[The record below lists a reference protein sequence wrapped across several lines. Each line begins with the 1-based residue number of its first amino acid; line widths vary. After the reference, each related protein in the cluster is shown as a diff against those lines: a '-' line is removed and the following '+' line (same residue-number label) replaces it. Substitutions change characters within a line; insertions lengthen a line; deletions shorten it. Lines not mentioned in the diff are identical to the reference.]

1 MTGASPAEPPP
12 LGPASTGPASTG
24 PGGIRVGLA
33 YPQTELGGGPDAVRA
48 VCDPLE
54 SMGADHLLAYDHVL
68 GASHAD
74 RTPPL
79 RQGGYD
85 EHDPFHDPFVLF
97 AYLAGRTTTL
107 RFISGV
113 LVLPQRQTA
122 LVAKQAADLALL
134 SGNRLELG
142 VGVGW
147 NFVEYEALGAD
158 FAHRG
163 AVADEQIPLLRRLW
177 TEPLVD
183 FSGDFHRI
191 DRAAIVPR
199 PTQPV
204 PVLVGGFG
212 PPALR
217 RAAAMGDGFVFAGS
231 IDTVSAQWADL
242 QQRLVDAGRDPA
254 TFTAAYTVLST
265 RGPDDVASKIE
276 RWAEL
281 GGTVASVVTM
291 GLGLDSPEAHL
302 DYFGAVLGR
311 A

>member
-1 MTGASPAEPPP
+1 MAELSPTESSSLRPSLA
-12 LGPASTGPASTG
+12 G

-33 YPQTELGGGPDAVRA
+33 YPQIELGGDPDAVRA

-54 SMGADHLLAYDHVL
+54 SMGADHVLAYDHVL

-85 EHDPFHDPFVLF
+85 QDDPFHDPFVMF

-113 LVLPQRQTA
+113 IVLPQRQTA
-122 LVAKQAADLALL
+122 LVARQAADIALL
-134 SGNRLELG
+134 SGNRLEMG
-142 VGVGW
+142 IGVGW
-147 NFVEYEALGAD
+147 NFVEYQALGGD
-158 FAHRG
+158 FSHRG

-183 FSGDFHRI
+183 FTGKYHRI
-191 DRAAIVPR
+191 DRAATVPR
-199 PTQPV
+199 PTKPI
-204 PVLVGGFG
+204 PIWIGGFG

-231 IDTVSAQWADL
+231 IDTVAAQWTDL
-242 QQRLVDAGRDPA
+242 QRRLIDAGRDPA
-254 TFTAAYTVLST
+254 AFTASYTVLST
-265 RGPDDVASKIE
+265 RGPDDVADKIE

-281 GGTVASVVTM
+281 GGSVASVVTM

-302 DYFGAVLGR
+302 DYFGTVLGR